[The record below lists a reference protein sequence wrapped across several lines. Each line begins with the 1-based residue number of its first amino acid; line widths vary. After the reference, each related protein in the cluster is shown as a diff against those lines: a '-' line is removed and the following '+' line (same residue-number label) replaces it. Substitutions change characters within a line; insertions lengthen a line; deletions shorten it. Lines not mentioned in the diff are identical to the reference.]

1 MNKPRIEVLS
11 HVMMAAS
18 HLTDMLRTYDVDT
31 TNSPLSMPERL
42 AIGSSFEGHLINT
55 YQDQVSAY
63 DIWLEDTL
71 RGPDSLEKTRVMVAL
86 DNVYNMSVT
95 GGVIIVTLA
104 APIPFWTHAHVV
116 RRTILSLAGE

>member
-31 TNSPLSMPERL
+31 TNSPLSMPEKL
-42 AIGSSFEGHLINT
+42 AIGSLFERHLINT

-71 RGPDSLEKTRVMVAL
+71 KGPDSLEKTRVMVAL
-86 DNVYNMSVT
+86 DNVYNMAVPAT
-95 GGVIIVTLA
+95 
-104 APIPFWTHAHVV
+104 PFVSP
-116 RRTILSLAGE
+116 RRSRSRSSTWRPNTSSGQ